1 MMMPRASQ
9 CLLPLLA
16 LVAAAPLPAVDPDLL
31 FAQARA
37 LPKARRAEAR
47 ELCRQALKDHPD
59 YDDVRIHLARLH
71 AWDDQYDDARR
82 ELAYVLE
89 RRPGNLE
96 AREVALD
103 VETWAGRPH
112 EALRLADAG
121 LALDPRSAQLHYRRA
136 RILKGLDDL
145 PGALRSAQAAL
156 DLDAGH
162 TQARLLRDDLKE
174 LLQRSSVSLSAG
186 ADSFDHTYGE
196 WRSGSVALWHRFK
209 AGSVIARVNRA
220 RRFDTWA
227 TQVEVDAYPKLFE
240 GTYAYLNA
248 GRSDDPTFPSFSAAA
263 ELYHNFSG
271 GIEASLGFRHL
282 DFHGSVVNLQTGSAG
297 VYVGNSLVTL
307 RLNRTPS
314 AIGSSLSGSLTER
327 YYLED
332 ADTYLSCSV
341 GTGYSPNQFAWSD
354 QVVRL
359 RSRSASLGGQK
370 RLGRAWVAGAGLG
383 WERQEVRPGEF
394 VRHWSGKL
402 SLERRF

>member
-1 MMMPRASQ
+1 MPRASR

-16 LVAAAPLPAVDPDLL
+16 LVATVPLAATDPDLL

-37 LPKARRAEAR
+37 LPKERRAEAR
-47 ELCRQALKDHPD
+47 ELCRQALRDHPD

-71 AWDDQYDDARR
+71 AWDDQYDEARR

-96 AREVALD
+96 AREVAID
-103 VETWAGRPH
+103 VETWADRPH

-121 LALDPRSAQLHYRRA
+121 LALDPRNAQLHYRRA
-136 RILKGLDDL
+136 RILKGLGDL
-145 PGALRSAQAAL
+145 PRAYESVQAAL
-156 DLDAGH
+156 IQEPGH
-162 TQARLLRDDLKE
+162 AKARLLRDDLKE
-174 LLQRSSVSLSAG
+174 LLQRSSVTVG
-186 ADSFDHTYGE
+186 AAVDSFDHTFSD
-196 WRSGSVALWHRFK
+196 WQTGSVALWHRFQ

-220 RRFDTWA
+220 HRFDSWG

-248 GRSDDPTFPSFSAAA
+248 GRSDDPMFPSFSAGG
-263 ELYHNFSG
+263 ELYHNFRG

-297 VYVGNSLVTL
+297 VYLGNSLVTL

-314 AIGSSLSGSLTER
+314 AVGSSLSGSLSER

-332 ADTYLSCSV
+332 ADTYLSLSV
-341 GTGYSPNQFAWSD
+341 GTGYSPNQAAWSD

-359 RSRSASLGGQK
+359 RSRSASVGGQK
-370 RLGRAWVAGAGLG
+370 RLGRSWVVAAGAG
-383 WERQEVRPGEF
+383 WERQEVRPSEF
-394 VRHWSGKL
+394 LVHWTGKL
-402 SLERRF
+402 SVERRF